1 MSARY
6 AIYFTPAPDGALWQ
20 VASAWIGRDTHAD
33 RAVPRPPALD
43 LASDDLA
50 AVTANPSRY
59 GFHATLVAPFEL
71 APGRDEDDL
80 DAALVT
86 FCRNWPTF
94 RTALKVDRIYD
105 FLALVPAQVDPRL
118 DTLAAACVRG
128 FDHFRAPLSDADL
141 VRRDSPDLSE
151 YERALLKRWGYAH
164 VLDAFRFHMSL
175 TGALP
180 DDTLAR
186 LKPQLVALFDDV
198 LREPVAIDGLSLLK
212 QPDRSSPFH
221 CIARHGFTPVELAA
235 RVH

>member
-6 AIYFTPAPDGALWQ
+6 AIYYTPAPDSALWQ
-20 VASAWIGRDTHAD
+20 LASAWIGQDSHAG
-33 RAVPRPPALD
+33 RAVPRPAGLTVTP
-43 LASDDLA
+43 DDLA
-50 AVTANPSRY
+50 AATANPSRY

-71 APGRDEDDL
+71 VPSAREDDL
-80 DAALVT
+80 AETLAT
-86 FCRNWPTF
+86 FCRNWPAF
-94 RTALKVDRIYD
+94 RAALKVDRIYD
-105 FLALVPAQVDPRL
+105 FLALVPAHIDPRL

-141 VRRDSPDLSE
+141 ARRDSPDLSE
-151 YERALLKRWGYAH
+151 HERALLKRWGYAH

-186 LKPQLVALFDDV
+186 LQPQLAALFDDL

-221 CIARHGFTPVELAA
+221 CIVRHGFTPVELAA